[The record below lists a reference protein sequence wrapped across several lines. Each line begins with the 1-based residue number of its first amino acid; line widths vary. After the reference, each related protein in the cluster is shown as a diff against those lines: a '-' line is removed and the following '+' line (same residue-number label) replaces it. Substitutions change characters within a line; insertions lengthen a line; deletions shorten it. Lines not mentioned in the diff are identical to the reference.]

1 MRFFSQVVR
10 LKVVRRPGR
19 SRWCKWAEK
28 VEAWHEREDDQ
39 CYFSL
44 SSSESP
50 FPPQKHLISVVRTL
64 RCQRLNCRLC
74 EGCRDIMT
82 CILKEQLLLSLISFW
97 LKTKRHIALLTGAVT
112 PPWPR
117 LHFYAEII
125 LIGEKGVPVQ
135 ERFRI
140 TTDLGLTLLPPA
152 LKVMKMRQE
161 VGVDPGPT
169 PVNNFIHDINEIHM
183 EYILKLS
190 GWFDC
195 SAEMWRV

>member
-1 MRFFSQVVR
+1 M
-10 LKVVRRPGR
+10 
-19 SRWCKWAEK
+19 
-28 VEAWHEREDDQ
+28 
-39 CYFSL
+39 
-44 SSSESP
+44 
-50 FPPQKHLISVVRTL
+50 
-64 RCQRLNCRLC
+64 
-74 EGCRDIMT
+74 
-82 CILKEQLLLSLISFW
+82 SLISFW
-97 LKTKRHIALLTGAVT
+97 LKTKRPIALLTGAAT

-117 LHFYAEII
+117 LHLYAEII

-135 ERFRI
+135 EGFRS

>member
-1 MRFFSQVVR
+1 MSRKGRGATRTRGRPMLLQFVFIRISFSPSKASHLSRQDSQVS
-10 LKVVRRPGR
+10 K
-19 SRWCKWAEK
+19 
-28 VEAWHEREDDQ
+28 
-39 CYFSL
+39 
-44 SSSESP
+44 
-50 FPPQKHLISVVRTL
+50 
-64 RCQRLNCRLC
+64 LNCCLR

-97 LKTKRHIALLTGAVT
+97 LKTKRPIALLTGAVT

-135 ERFRI
+135 EGFRS
-140 TTDLGLTLLPPA
+140 TTDLGLMLLPPA

-161 VGVDPGPT
+161 VDVDSGPT
-169 PVNNFIHDINEIHM
+169 PVNNFIHDMNEIHM